1 MKVYTGF
8 KNEWDFS
15 KVYEKALSID
25 PGLKPFIDEV
35 AKIKPMTPKEIESNF
50 NDKNKILNSL
60 LPKIVN
66 YAIDM
71 YNVNCGNIELGE
83 CINILYYDLQNFIY
97 NSNNHNINTFR
108 VNISNVL
115 RRNANRELE
124 SSKDCPLNEITDK
137 YYYCLEEYIERKYM
151 VEDIKKYFFDA
162 SSDSILT
169 DRESKVLSLIFGLNG
184 YERHTL
190 YEISKEFNV
199 SVERIRQIEGKA
211 LRKLRHP
218 SRNGLIRDYCIYH
231 SYNIK
236 DNEEDISIKDKRS
249 EEFESLKE
257 EYIKSHIDQIT
268 ESNLNVSKEIYNR
281 YEKQYFGT
289 DWVLI
294 SNKEE
299 FARKYKHLF
308 FGAFFGFDSDAQ
320 CNDEEIIKGVV
331 VSFLDRITAN
341 ISDINLP
348 KNTKDK
354 FCQLFSLDC
363 INNSYDSIPIKEI
376 LILDYLGDMLS
387 NSKKFTNRE
396 LTDADIRIFYKKVFE
411 NIDL

>member
-15 KVYEKALSID
+15 KVYEKALIID
-25 PGLKPFIDEV
+25 PSLKPFIDEV
-35 AKIKPMTPKEIESNF
+35 SKIKPMTPKEMEVNF

-60 LPKIVN
+60 LPKIIN

-71 YNVNCGNIELGE
+71 YNVNCGNIELRE
-83 CINILYYDLQNFIY
+83 CINILYCDLQQFIC

-108 VNISNVL
+108 VNISNLL

-124 SSKDCPLNEITDK
+124 SSKDYPLNEIANK
-137 YYYCLEEYIERKYM
+137 YYYYLEEYIERKYIL
-151 VEDIKKYFFDA
+151 EDIKKYF
-162 SSDSILT
+162 SYILT
-169 DRESKVLSLIFGLNG
+169 ERESKVLTLIFGLNG

-199 SVERIRQIEGKA
+199 TVERIRQIEMKA

-218 SRNGLIRDYCIYH
+218 SRNGLIRDYYTCH
-231 SYNIK
+231 SCNVVK
-236 DNEEDISIKDKRS
+236 DNKENCIKDKRS
-249 EEFESLKE
+249 EEFEALKE
-257 EYIKSHIDQIT
+257 DYIKSHIDQIT
-268 ESNLNVSKEIYNR
+268 QSNLNVSKEIYNS

-294 SNKEE
+294 SNKKE
-299 FARKYKHLF
+299 FAKKYKHLF
-308 FGAFFGFDSDAQ
+308 FGAFFGFDSDVQ
-320 CNDEEIIKGVV
+320 CNDEDITKGVV
-331 VSFLDRITAN
+331 VGFLDHITAN

-354 FCQLFSLDC
+354 FCQLFGLDC
-363 INNSYDSIPIKEI
+363 INNSCDSIPIKEI
-376 LILDYLGDMLS
+376 LIMDYLGNMLS
-387 NSKKFTNRE
+387 NSQKFTNRE
-396 LTDADIRIFYKKVFE
+396 LTATDIRIFYRKVFE

>member
-15 KVYEKALSID
+15 KVYEKALIID
-25 PGLKPFIDEV
+25 PSLKPFIGEV
-35 AKIKPMTPKEIESNF
+35 AKIKPMTPKEMEVNF

-71 YNVNCGNIELGE
+71 YNVNYGNIELGE
-83 CINILYYDLQNFIY
+83 CINILYCDLHDFIY
-97 NSNNHNINTFR
+97 NGKSHNINTFR

-115 RRNANRELE
+115 RRNADRELE
-124 SSKDCPLNEITDK
+124 SSKDYPLNEIADK
-137 YYYCLEEYIERKYM
+137 YYYCLEEYVERKYM
-151 VEDIKKYFFDA
+151 VEDIKKYFFNV
-162 SSDSILT
+162 DSILT
-169 DRESKVLSLIFGLNG
+169 ERESKVLSLIFGLND

-190 YEISKEFNV
+190 YEVSKEFNV
-199 SVERIRQIEGKA
+199 SVERIRQIEAKA

-218 SRNGLIRDYCIYH
+218 SNNRLIRDYYICH
-231 SYNIK
+231 SYDIK
-236 DNEEDISIKDKRS
+236 DNKEDILSIKDKKS
-249 EEFESLKE
+249 EEFEALKGD
-257 EYIKSHIDQIT
+257 YIKSHIDQIT
-268 ESNLNVSKEIYNR
+268 ESDLNVSKEIYNS

-294 SNKEE
+294 SNKKE

-308 FGAFFGFDSDAQ
+308 FGAFFGFDSGVQ
-320 CNDEEIIKGVV
+320 CNDEDITKGVV
-331 VSFLDRITAN
+331 VGFLDHITAN

-354 FCQLFSLDC
+354 FCQLFGLDC
-363 INNSYDSIPIKEI
+363 INNSCDSIPIKEI

-387 NSKKFTNRE
+387 NSQKFTNRE
-396 LTDADIRIFYKKVFE
+396 LTATDIRIFYRKVFE